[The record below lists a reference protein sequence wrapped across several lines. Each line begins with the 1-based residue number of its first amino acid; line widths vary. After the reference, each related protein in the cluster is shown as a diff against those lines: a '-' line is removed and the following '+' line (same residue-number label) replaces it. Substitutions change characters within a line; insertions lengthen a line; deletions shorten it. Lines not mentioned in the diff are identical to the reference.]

1 MFMIFENR
9 IYFYI
14 ISLISYNFSSAQ
26 IMYFGKF
33 FVLLFVSISIYFAAV
48 MENSAVSMVSRPDSD
63 SATFHVYFHSKS
75 FAPVKG

>member
-1 MFMIFENR
+1 MIFENR

-26 IMYFGKF
+26 IMYFGTF
-33 FVLLFVSISIYFAAV
+33 FVFVSISIYFAAI